1 MPQTVHVYPNNDLIA
16 GSFVIGGTAA
26 VVTAIHVTQPQPTR
40 EERYI
45 AALKDRGLPLKDG
58 VDPEK
63 AKEAALMAC
72 DMISADIP
80 QWVIAEQMTEQT
92 ELDASQALAFL
103 SVTRSFY
110 CPEKGSS

>member
-1 MPQTVHVYPNNDLIA
+1 MKKICVAALTAVLLTGCSVNGLA
-16 GSFVIGGTAA
+16 VGTA
-26 VVTAIHVTQPQPTR
+26 PSK
-40 EERYI
+40 EERYVQ
-45 AALKDRGLPLKDG
+45 ALKDRGLPLKDG

-110 CPEKGSS
+110 CPERGSS

>member
-1 MPQTVHVYPNNDLIA
+1 MRLLKALV
-16 GSFVIGGTAA
+16 AA
-26 VVTAIHVTQPQPTR
+26 VGTVAIGACSVAGFATR
-40 EERYI
+40 TELSKEERYVQ
-45 AALKDRGLPLKDG
+45 ALKDRGLPLKDG

-110 CPEKGSS
+110 CPERGSS